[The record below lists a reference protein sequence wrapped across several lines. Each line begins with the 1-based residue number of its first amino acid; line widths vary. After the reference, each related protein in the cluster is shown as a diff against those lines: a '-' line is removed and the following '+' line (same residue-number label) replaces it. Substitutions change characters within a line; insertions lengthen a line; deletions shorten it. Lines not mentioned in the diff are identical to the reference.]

1 MGYRINE
8 RNAGHWTL
16 DGEPKQRL
24 RKVLTSK
31 TLSANEKYMLLHVLE
46 RVIDCMEFDPDLS
59 DVGHLHPEAKFSDGG
74 RFLLCMSRKEFEELG
89 TLYEKIEKI

>member
-46 RVIDCMEFDPDLS
+46 RVID
-59 DVGHLHPEAKFSDGG
+59 
-74 RFLLCMSRKEFEELG
+74 
-89 TLYEKIEKI
+89 